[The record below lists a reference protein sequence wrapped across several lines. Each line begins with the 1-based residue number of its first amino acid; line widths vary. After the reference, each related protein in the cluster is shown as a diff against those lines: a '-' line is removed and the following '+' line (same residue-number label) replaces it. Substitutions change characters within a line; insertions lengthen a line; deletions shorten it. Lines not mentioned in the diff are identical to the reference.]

1 MVLARDRREERVSDI
16 KRIAMITLSNAAH
29 MQMPLLRARGRRK
42 GGREEANQARKL
54 TRSLLVF
61 AHSASLLLRYITRET
76 SAKSVIY
83 RRALH
88 ASGEETDADGQ
99 TDGRGRTMREREQRY
114 IWRRRWPRRKWKTEE
129 TGSKEGER
137 ERGEGEGRSA
147 GLSFLSAG
155 IAYMTRPSGGG
166 RRGWQRGSRWSGGL

>member
-1 MVLARDRREERVSDI
+1 MLPICRCRCCGQEEE
-16 KRIAMITLSNAAH
+16 
-29 MQMPLLRARGRRK
+29 
-42 GGREEANQARKL
+42 GREGGSQPSKE
-54 TRSLLVF
+54 
-61 AHSASLLLRYITRET
+61 AHSLAPRIRPLSLPPPPLYYERDISKERDLSTRTACE
-76 SAKSVIY
+76 
-83 RRALH
+83 RRR
-88 ASGEETDADGQ
+88 
-99 TDGRGRTMREREQRY
+99 DGRGRTDGRTRTDYAREREREQRY

-155 IAYMTRPSGGG
+155 IAHMTRPSGGG